1 MLLCINEGANECLHR
16 WERTP
21 AGGEDVYVILF
32 HNSLPPLP
40 EVMPPSNPFRPLLDH
55 FGAAGSLLCAVH
67 CAVLPA
73 LLALA
78 PSLGLS
84 FWLSDGLEQTV
95 VVFVTFLGLF
105 SLAWGYRRHR
115 AMHALMLLVPGLA
128 LLWAGLLHEG
138 LHHSRVPHAVVMTTG
153 GLLVALAHLL
163 NLRLNHRHVHDASC
177 AH

>member
-1 MLLCINEGANECLHR
+1 MQTIMKEPR
-16 WERTP
+16 
-21 AGGEDVYVILF
+21 
-32 HNSLPPLP
+32 NSL
-40 EVMPPSNPFRPLLDH
+40 LDR

-84 FWLSDGLEQTV
+84 FWLSDGVEQAV

-115 AMHALMLLVPGLA
+115 MVHALALLASGLA
-128 LLWAGLLHEG
+128 LLWAGLLHDG
-138 LHHSRVPHAVVMTTG
+138 LHHAPVPHAVVMTLG
-153 GLLVALAHLL
+153 GVLVALAHLL

>member
-1 MLLCINEGANECLHR
+1 MDN
-16 WERTP
+16 
-21 AGGEDVYVILF
+21 VILF
-32 HNSLPPLP
+32 HNAPPPLL
-40 EVMPPSNPFRPLLDH
+40 EVMPLKSSRQFLDR

-67 CAVLPA
+67 CAALPA

-84 FWLSDGLEQTV
+84 FWLSDGVERAV

-105 SLAWGYRRHR
+105 SLLWGYRSHR
-115 AMHALMLLVPGLA
+115 ALRALALLLPGLL
-128 LLWAGLLHEG
+128 LLWAGLLYG
-138 LHHSRVPHAVVMTTG
+138 PLHHSVLPHALVMTLG
-153 GLLVALAHLL
+153 GVLVGLAHVV